1 MLYFLRQGN
10 HDFILMECGTWP
22 LFVML
27 LVSAMSAEPSGR
39 HVRRGISRPQRFQ
52 TSVTDTVPCYSEWT
66 EWTERTRR
74 DRGRPVTGAP
84 GQPILQAGYYSQ
96 QFFFSLSRGVL
107 DRGLV
112 EWPWP
117 VFQPRA
123 GWHGGGVGHSCLL
136 GPLVMLG
143 RSCQSW
149 LRRGT
154 HDDSWLSS
162 MCRRDR
168 GCRLLPIPPAR
179 LFGVCASNLLK
190 WNRESEMMIS
200 RVRVSI

>member
-1 MLYFLRQGN
+1 
-10 HDFILMECGTWP
+10 
-22 LFVML
+22 VML

-52 TSVTDTVPCYSEWT
+52 TSVTDTVPCYSER
-66 EWTERTRR
+66 TERTRR

-96 QFFFSLSRGVL
+96 QLFFPLEAFWIEASSNGHGRCFSPGQGGRVAAWVMAIS
-107 DRGLV
+107 
-112 EWPWP
+112 
-117 VFQPRA
+117 PR
-123 GWHGGGVGHSCLL
+123 
-136 GPLVMLG
+136 PLVMLG
-143 RSCQSW
+143 RSCQRW

>member
-1 MLYFLRQGN
+1 MRDLAVHVDASTYTGAIRAAL
-10 HDFILMECGTWP
+10 
-22 LFVML
+22 VML

-52 TSVTDTVPCYSEWT
+52 TSVTDTVPCYSER
-66 EWTERTRR
+66 TERTRR
-74 DRGRPVTGAP
+74 DRGRPVTDAP

-123 GWHGGGVGHSCLL
+123 GWQGGRVVAWVMAVSPRPVGDA
-136 GPLVMLG
+136 GP
-143 RSCQSW
+143 Q
-149 LRRGT
+149 
-154 HDDSWLSS
+154 LSE
-162 MCRRDR
+162 
-168 GCRLLPIPPAR
+168 LAKAR
-179 LFGVCASNLLK
+179 HP
-190 WNRESEMMIS
+190 
-200 RVRVSI
+200 